1 MKMNNPF
8 QSYNRGYTA
17 RERRIRTKYASL
29 FLVTGLAC
37 IWLSVKS
44 YDDSKELEEQRGIN
58 TQLQTQT
65 VKMQNQIDSLK
76 KECSDKDSLLTKRG
90 ITALINQRDSL
101 RSELFVA
108 STVIGRYDVA
118 LELLREEDRKA
129 ANKFELILSTKTE

>member
-1 MKMNNPF
+1 MNNPF

-44 YDDSKELEEQRGIN
+44 YDDSKELEGQRGIN

-65 VKMQNQIDSLK
+65 VKMQNQIDSLHD
-76 KECSDKDSLLTKRG
+76 E
-90 ITALINQRDSL
+90 AFN
-101 RSELFVA
+101 A
-108 STVIGRYDVA
+108 STINGRY
-118 LELLREEDRKA
+118 ELSLDYLKEVNPKA
-129 ANKFELILSTKTE
+129 AKQFEDYMNTQTE

>member
-1 MKMNNPF
+1 MNNPF

-44 YDDSKELEEQRGIN
+44 YDDSKELEGQRGIN